1 MRRWSSCSSRE
12 LNTLPHCLQRY
23 FPSTVISA
31 EDSDS
36 GPCLVEAFFVSSGI
50 LFTSK
55 DDQDCL
61 IAIKKLDML
70 KLMWLFEYTKH
81 IELRRYIRIFD
92 G

>member
-1 MRRWSSCSSRE
+1 
-12 LNTLPHCLQRY
+12 
-23 FPSTVISA
+23 
-31 EDSDS
+31 
-36 GPCLVEAFFVSSGI
+36 LVEAFFVSSGI